1 MSLALFLLIKRL
13 ARKGRS
19 ARSRLNLVEDEGGER
34 RGVLYPAADDE
45 RSVFPK
51 SKKRDE
57 RFRPRCPSLVSIRVS
72 IGYGGGDGGG
82 GRGRG
87 GVGWRQEGEVESER
101 DKIVVSRALGR

>member
-72 IGYGGGDGGG
+72 IGGGG
-82 GRGRG
+82 GGG
-87 GVGWRQEGEVESER
+87 GVAAGGRSGER
-101 DKIVVSRALGR
+101 KG